1 MSQNTRA
8 AALLEGPILR
18 SLLMLA
24 IPIIIANVLQSAYQ
38 LIDAFWVGRLGDA
51 AIAAV
56 SVSFP
61 VIFLTIAIGSGLGIA
76 GSILVAQYFGA
87 RNQEMVNHVA
97 GQTMLMVLITSAV
110 MGLAGYLLTPALLT
124 LMGVEPDVYAGA
136 KGFMHVAFMGLV
148 FSFSFMMFQAIM
160 RGIGEMRLPI
170 MIVAGT
176 VLLNF
181 FLDPLFIFGWGSF
194 PAMGVMGAALATL
207 VTQSIATCIGLLVLF
222 GGKYGIHVS
231 LKNFK
236 PDFAFIKKAF
246 FLGLP
251 ASIELSA
258 RAFGLIIMTFLI
270 ASFGTLAI
278 ASYGVGSNM
287 IQVAMIPAMGFSM
300 AISTLV
306 GQNIGAGNLPRAERI
321 GRLGALVSFCV
332 LSVFGVIV
340 FAFAPHFVAFFVPGE
355 EEVIATGATFLRT
368 VSLAWGLLGVQFAL
382 SGVLRASGNMLT
394 TMMLTIISQWM
405 ILFPVAYI
413 LSQNTSLGLEGV
425 WWAFPISYAL
435 VSMISIAIIAK
446 GDWKNK
452 KVIDPRA
459 ALAKKV
465 SDEIIT
471 EESYTGHQ
479 N

>member
-1 MSQNTRA
+1 MAPSARSKA
-8 AALLEGPILR
+8 YLEGPILK

-24 IPIIIANVLQSAYQ
+24 LPIIFANVLQSAYQ

-76 GSILVAQYFGA
+76 GSILIAQYFGA
-87 RNQEMVNHVA
+87 RNEQMVNHVA
-97 GQTMLMVLITSAV
+97 GQTMLMVVLTSAV
-110 MGLAGYLLTPALLT
+110 LGAIGYMLTPHLLK
-124 LMGVEPDVYAGA
+124 LMGVAPDVYEGA
-136 KGFMHVAFMGLV
+136 KGFMHVAFIGLV
-148 FSFSFMMFQAIM
+148 FSFTFIMFQSVM
-160 RGIGEMRLPI
+160 RGIGEMKLPI
-170 MIVAGT
+170 LIVALT
-176 VLLNF
+176 VAMNF
-181 FLDPLFIFGWGSF
+181 ILDPLFIFGWGSV

-207 VTQSIATCIGLLVLF
+207 GTQSIAALVGMAVLF

-231 LKNFK
+231 LKNFR
-236 PDFAFIKKAF
+236 PDPAFIRKAF

-251 ASIELSA
+251 ASIEMSA

-306 GQNIGAGNLPRAERI
+306 GQNIGAGNLARAEQI
-321 GRLGALVSFCV
+321 GRLGAVVSFCV
-332 LSVFGVIV
+332 LSVFGLIV

-355 EEVIATGATFLRT
+355 KEVITTGATFLRT

-394 TMMLTIISQWM
+394 TMIITIVSQWVV
-405 ILFPVAYI
+405 LFPLAYI
-413 LSQNTSLGLEGV
+413 LSQNTELGLNGV
-425 WWAFPISYAL
+425 WWAFPISYL
-435 VSMISIAIIAK
+435 VISLTSIAIIAK
-446 GDWKNK
+446 GDWKK
-452 KVIDPRA
+452 KRVITPA
-459 ALAKKV
+459 ARLEKDV
-465 SDEIIT
+465 SDGIMT